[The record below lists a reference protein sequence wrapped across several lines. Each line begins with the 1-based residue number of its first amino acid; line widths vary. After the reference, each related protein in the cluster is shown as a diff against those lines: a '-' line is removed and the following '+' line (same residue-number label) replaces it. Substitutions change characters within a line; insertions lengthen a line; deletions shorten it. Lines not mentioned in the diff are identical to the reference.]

1 MSFEELEHEL
11 LESLA
16 KVHAAAEAGAVDRGR
31 AAAKECATALSSL
44 KLEARCA
51 SGAEKDVLTTRIKAH
66 EAAVAD
72 ANRALDAAASRSLLS
87 GGSASSASSGGAGA
101 TGASADAHARAAAST
116 AKLSEG
122 TTKLLEAQR
131 KLEETVAVG
140 EGTVVALH
148 EQRAKLGAIKEKV
161 DGVSAAADEA
171 NSITKRMSSFWGGL
185 FGK

>member
-16 KVHAAAEAGAVDRGR
+16 RVHAAAESGAIDRGR
-31 AAAKECATALSSL
+31 AAARECATTLSSL

-51 SGAEKDVLTTRIKAH
+51 SGAEKDVLLTRIKAH
-66 EAAVAD
+66 ETAVSD
-72 ANRALDAAASRSLLS
+72 ANRALEAAASRTLLAG
-87 GGSASSASSGGAGA
+87 GGSSAGAGGAAVG
-101 TGASADAHARAAAST
+101 GASADARARATAST
-116 AKLSEG
+116 SKLAEG
-122 TTKLLEAQR
+122 TAKLLEAQR
-131 KLEETVAVG
+131 TLEATVAVG